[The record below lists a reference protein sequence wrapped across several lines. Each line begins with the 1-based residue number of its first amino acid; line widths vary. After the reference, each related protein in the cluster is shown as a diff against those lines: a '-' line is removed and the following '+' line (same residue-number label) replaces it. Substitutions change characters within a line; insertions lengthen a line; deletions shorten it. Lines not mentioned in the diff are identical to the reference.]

1 MNTSAR
7 RIAFEVISD
16 VEFGGAYS
24 NLLLPKRLSDS
35 TLDRRDSGF
44 ATELVYGTLRMK
56 RLLDYY
62 IAQSSNIELNNI
74 DPKVLLVLEIGSY
87 ESLLLKHPA
96 HAVVNETVDLAKMVV
111 GKAAATFVNAIL
123 RKVVVTD
130 ENIDSIKEL
139 GIRFSHPDWIIN
151 SYRDSLRSEEEVL
164 RLLAANNVA
173 PTPTLLAL
181 PGRATKSELL
191 EAGCEALSDS
201 DGAVTF
207 KGNPGLIPAIR
218 ERRAIVQDRGSQ
230 IVVEEFYATA
240 DQQVLRWLDLCAGP
254 GGKAA
259 YLDSLITDGEFVAN
273 EISIERSKLV
283 AQVVKRGRVINYDGR
298 TLPSDVGKFDRILI
312 DAPCT
317 GIGALR
323 RRPEVR
329 WRRTPRDL
337 GNLRQLQE
345 ELLDSAVGY
354 LNQGGIIGY
363 ATCSSNLMETKLQVK
378 GFLQRHPEFSRRR
391 VARADIDGDLQLWTH
406 RDGTDCM
413 FLALLQKQGDKVN
426 P

>member
-1 MNTSAR
+1 MNKTAR

-35 TLDRRDSGF
+35 KLDRRDSAF

-56 RLLDYY
+56 RLIDHF
-62 IAQSSNIELNNI
+62 IAQSSNIKLNDI
-74 DPKVLLVLEIGSY
+74 DPKVLVVLEMGSY

-96 HAVVNETVDLAKMVV
+96 HAVVNETVDLAKIVV
-111 GKAAATFVNAIL
+111 GKAAATFVNAVL
-123 RKVVVTD
+123 RKIVESSETI
-130 ENIDSIKEL
+130 ESISDL
-139 GIRFSHPDWIIN
+139 GVRFSHPDWIIN
-151 SYRDSLRSEEEVL
+151 SYRDSLRNEDEVS
-164 RLLAANNVA
+164 RLLAANNDA
-173 PTPTLLAL
+173 PTPTLIAL
-181 PGRATKSELL
+181 PGRATQSELL
-191 EAGCEALSDS
+191 EVGCEALSDS
-201 DGAVTF
+201 DVAVAF
-207 KGNPGLIPAIR
+207 KGNPGLIPAVR

-230 IVVEEFYATA
+230 IVVEEFHATA
-240 DQQVLRWLDLCAGP
+240 EKQGLRWLDLCAGP

-273 EISIERSKLV
+273 EISSERSKLV

-298 TLPSDVGKFDRILI
+298 ALPSNIGKFDRILI

-345 ELLDSAVGY
+345 ELLEAAVGY
-354 LNQGGIIGY
+354 LNPGGIIGY

-378 GFLQRHPEFSRRR
+378 AFLKRHPEFSRQK
-391 VARADIDGDLQLWTH
+391 VARADVDGDLQLWTH

-413 FLALLQKQGDKVN
+413 FLALLQRQGDKVN